1 VIWPAMILAG
11 VGSYVLRVLPLV
23 VLPKVTLPPSVE
35 RGIRHAG
42 MAAIAALLVSAATH
56 RADGGDL
63 VPTLVAVAVGLALAV
78 RGAAMLRVVTIG
90 GLTYLAMLVVSA
102 AV

>member
-1 VIWPAMILAG
+1 VIWPAIVLAG

-23 VLPKVTLPPSVE
+23 VLPKVTVPPRVE

-42 MAAIAALLVSAATH
+42 IAAITALLVSAVTH

-63 VPTLVAVAVGLALAV
+63 VPTVVAVAVGLALAV
-78 RGAAMLRVVTIG
+78 RGAAMLRVVAIG
-90 GLTYLAMLVVSA
+90 GLTYLAVLVVSA
-102 AV
+102 AI

>member
-1 VIWPAMILAG
+1 VIWPAIVLTG
-11 VGSYVLRVLPLV
+11 VGSYILRVVPLV
-23 VLPKVTLPPSVE
+23 VLPKVTVPPAVE

-42 MAAIAALLVSAATH
+42 IAAITALLVSSVTH
-56 RADGGDL
+56 RVDAGDL
-63 VPTLVAVAVGLALAV
+63 LPTLLAVAVGLALAV

-90 GLTYLAMLVVSA
+90 GLTYLALLVVSA

>member
-1 VIWPAMILAG
+1 MIWPAIALAG
-11 VGSYVLRVLPLV
+11 VGSYVLRVLPLL
-23 VLPKVTLPPSVE
+23 VLPKVTLPSRIE

-42 MAAIAALLVSAATH
+42 FAAITALLVSSVTH
-56 RADGGDL
+56 HGGAGDL
-63 VPTLVAVAVGLALAV
+63 LPTVVAVAVGLALAV

-90 GLTYLAMLVVSA
+90 GLTYLAVLIVSA